1 VLNESAPEKIPRF
14 VTLVGQFTWSEELNL
29 TSLTHGQSWRLAF
42 AFEDHKIR
50 VLHGSSVAQV
60 TDGRLVLMDFKL
72 SHYRRLGTDL
82 NLRSLK
88 QET

>member
-1 VLNESAPEKIPRF
+1 
-14 VTLVGQFTWSEELNL
+14 
-29 TSLTHGQSWRLAF
+29 
-42 AFEDHKIR
+42 
-50 VLHGSSVAQV
+50 VAQV